1 MRRECRAYGY
11 EDIGGE
17 RTLGLG
23 CVRFRRDPGGAPGTQ
38 PLLGSRT
45 RMVDDA
51 TALVLWGV
59 QRLSRS
65 ERLIYRSA

>member
-1 MRRECRAYGY
+1 MAHGY

-17 RTLGLG
+17 RTLGLR
-23 CVRFRRDPGGAPGTQ
+23 CVRFRRDPSGAPGIQ

-45 RMVDDA
+45 RMADDA
-51 TALVLWGV
+51 TALTLWGV

-65 ERLIYRSA
+65 EKRIHRSA